1 MILTKGIVSTA
12 AGGMYR
18 VNIDGNI
25 SALIPAVGSAYRLQ
39 IDFDAKTFTK
49 EPPAAG
55 DSVLC
60 FFPGEGYCDGFILGI
75 LEG

>member
-12 AGGMYR
+12 AGGQYR
-18 VNIDGNI
+18 VNIGGNI
-25 SALIPAVGSAYRLQ
+25 SALIPAISSANKLQ

-55 DSVLC
+55 DLVLC
-60 FFPGEGYCDGFILGI
+60 FFPEEGYCDGFILGI